1 MLDFSCHF
9 DLLLIARTVY
19 LGNEGFENGR
29 TRRHLGYLDPRSVAV
44 ANLHKPRTQAFR
56 NGMALRSAFVAV
68 VGVELG
74 VRPVCSAPPEVMPHQ
89 SVEVVGPRCACIDL
103 VVRYFM
109 LLSHI
114 AA

>member
-19 LGNEGFENGR
+19 LGNEGFEYGR

-68 VGVELG
+68 AEIDLDVGLIG
-74 VRPVCSAPPEVMPHQ
+74 SAPHEVMPHQ
-89 SVEVVGPRCACIDL
+89 PIEVVRPRCACIDL
-103 VVRYFM
+103 VVRYFR
-109 LLSHI
+109 
-114 AA
+114 